1 MRKFPIVLLLMFF
14 LASSAHALQWA
25 YPFVVWNGDVY
36 EVKLE
41 EMIEESEIGKR
52 LGEVETKPHEMTG
65 DHYGNASNYFPIG
78 TNYYEIKGISTSTA
92 IAVENNE
99 QWVEAVYA
107 HKAPFHIKNI
117 LSNVF
122 LIITVAAL
130 LMIGM
135 VYYVYRK
142 NRSTRHV

>member
-1 MRKFPIVLLLMFF
+1 MKKLPILLLLLFF
-14 LASSAHALQWA
+14 TVSSARALEWA
-25 YPFVVWNGDVY
+25 YPFVVWNGNVY

-52 LGEVETKPHEMTG
+52 LGEVETKPHKMTG

-78 TNYYEIKGISTSTA
+78 TNYFEIKGTSTSTA
-92 IAVENNE
+92 IAIEDNE
-99 QWVEAVYA
+99 QWLVAVYA

-117 LSNVF
+117 LSDVL
-122 LIITVAAL
+122 LIITVATL
-130 LMIGM
+130 LLIGM